1 MSDRLEELSPFP
13 DHSVALKRLVGQSSG
28 QPQLSP
34 HAVNAPMIRHWVEA
48 MGDTNP
54 LYVSDESA
62 RSHGYDGVIAP
73 PTMLQAWI
81 MRGLRASWLADEARA
96 AGEDPANGAHDSM
109 MHLLDLEGLTS
120 VVATNCEQS
129 YGRPLVLGDRLL
141 VRSVIEDISDPKRTG
156 LGTGRFFTS
165 RLDFTAVPDADVPED
180 PSPEEIV
187 ALAER
192 GEPVATMH
200 FRILKYLPPA
210 RRSAAGAAIDGSTGA
225 TAPPPS
231 GADPGQRLLVRG
243 RPGPPPPHSALHLVR
258 DVAAPTPA
266 GVRHLSIIRVGH
278 RDGERSRHPVLLCRG
293 ALPPGTLVRVPTWP
307 SGWSSWRKGRGSW
320 PTLKASIAVTCT
332 SVWRSRPRSSTTTMS
347 SRSPSSGPPPHHL
360 PPHHL
365 PPTCH
370 RTIWRDDLMDFA
382 FTDEQHAVSEA
393 AMGLLGGLVDA
404 ERILAVEQTDDMV
417 DRELWAALSAA
428 DLLGLA
434 VPEAHGGAGYGLT
447 ELCLLLQAQGNVVA
461 PVPLWATLVLGALP
475 LAQFG
480 SPELQ
485 ARWLPGV
492 VAGDVM
498 LTAALN
504 GVAMGVHG
512 VPPVTATAVGDG
524 WVLNGTEL
532 AVPQAHLAQRI
543 VVPAHTADEEIV
555 LLLVDPQAPGV
566 SLERTVTTNREIHPH
581 LHLTDV
587 AVPAGDVL
595 VDPTSARAALET
607 LVMAATAGLCA
618 LQVGVCESA
627 LRQTALY
634 LNQRN
639 QFGRPLSSFQ
649 GTMLRAADAAIDIEA
664 MRVTLWNA
672 TWLFDTGRDATD
684 AVQVA
689 KWQASERGQRTVH
702 ATQHLHGGMGAD
714 ITYPIHRYFLW
725 GKQLELLLGGPSL
738 QLARIGAGI
747 AARALAEAKP

>member
-1 MSDRLEELSPFP
+1 
-13 DHSVALKRLVGQSSG
+13 
-28 QPQLSP
+28 
-34 HAVNAPMIRHWVEA
+34 
-48 MGDTNP
+48 
-54 LYVSDESA
+54 
-62 RSHGYDGVIAP
+62 
-73 PTMLQAWI
+73 
-81 MRGLRASWLADEARA
+81 
-96 AGEDPANGAHDSM
+96 
-109 MHLLDLEGLTS
+109 
-120 VVATNCEQS
+120 
-129 YGRPLVLGDRLL
+129 
-141 VRSVIEDISDPKRTG
+141 
-156 LGTGRFFTS
+156 
-165 RLDFTAVPDADVPED
+165 
-180 PSPEEIV
+180 
-187 ALAER
+187 
-192 GEPVATMH
+192 
-200 FRILKYLPPA
+200 
-210 RRSAAGAAIDGSTGA
+210 
-225 TAPPPS
+225 
-231 GADPGQRLLVRG
+231 
-243 RPGPPPPHSALHLVR
+243 
-258 DVAAPTPA
+258 
-266 GVRHLSIIRVGH
+266 
-278 RDGERSRHPVLLCRG
+278 
-293 ALPPGTLVRVPTWP
+293 
-307 SGWSSWRKGRGSW
+307 
-320 PTLKASIAVTCT
+320 
-332 SVWRSRPRSSTTTMS
+332 
-347 SRSPSSGPPPHHL
+347 
-360 PPHHL
+360 
-365 PPTCH
+365 
-370 RTIWRDDLMDFA
+370 MDFA

-393 AMGLLGGLVDA
+393 ATGLLCGLVDPA
-404 ERILAVEQTDDMV
+404 RILAVEQTDDMV
-417 DRELWAALSAA
+417 DRELWSALSAA

-434 VPEAHGGAGYGLT
+434 VPEAHRGAGYGLT

-504 GVAMGVHG
+504 GAAMGVHG

-555 LLLVDPQAPGV
+555 LLLVDPQVPGV

-649 GTMLRAADAAIDIEA
+649 GTMLKAADAAIDIEA

>member
-1 MSDRLEELSPFP
+1 
-13 DHSVALKRLVGQSSG
+13 
-28 QPQLSP
+28 
-34 HAVNAPMIRHWVEA
+34 
-48 MGDTNP
+48 
-54 LYVSDESA
+54 
-62 RSHGYDGVIAP
+62 
-73 PTMLQAWI
+73 
-81 MRGLRASWLADEARA
+81 
-96 AGEDPANGAHDSM
+96 
-109 MHLLDLEGLTS
+109 
-120 VVATNCEQS
+120 
-129 YGRPLVLGDRLL
+129 
-141 VRSVIEDISDPKRTG
+141 
-156 LGTGRFFTS
+156 
-165 RLDFTAVPDADVPED
+165 
-180 PSPEEIV
+180 
-187 ALAER
+187 
-192 GEPVATMH
+192 
-200 FRILKYLPPA
+200 
-210 RRSAAGAAIDGSTGA
+210 
-225 TAPPPS
+225 
-231 GADPGQRLLVRG
+231 
-243 RPGPPPPHSALHLVR
+243 
-258 DVAAPTPA
+258 
-266 GVRHLSIIRVGH
+266 
-278 RDGERSRHPVLLCRG
+278 
-293 ALPPGTLVRVPTWP
+293 
-307 SGWSSWRKGRGSW
+307 
-320 PTLKASIAVTCT
+320 
-332 SVWRSRPRSSTTTMS
+332 
-347 SRSPSSGPPPHHL
+347 
-360 PPHHL
+360 
-365 PPTCH
+365 
-370 RTIWRDDLMDFA
+370 MDFA

-393 AMGLLGGLVDA
+393 AMGLLSGLVDA
-404 ERILAVEQTDDMV
+404 ERILAVEQTDDARRPRAV
-417 DRELWAALSAA
+417 GRALGRRPAGPGRTRGVGGRRLRIDRTLSAA
-428 DLLGLA
+428 PGPGQRGGPRPSVGHL
-434 VPEAHGGAGYGLT
+434 GAGR
-447 ELCLLLQAQGNVVA
+447 V
-461 PVPLWATLVLGALP
+461 P

-512 VPPVTATAVGDG
+512 VPPVTATAWATVGCSTAPS
-524 WVLNGTEL
+524 W
-532 AVPQAHLAQRI
+532 PCPRRI
-543 VVPAHTADEEIV
+543 WRSASWCRPTPPMRRSSSCLGRPAG
-555 LLLVDPQAPGV
+555 PGV

-595 VDPTSARAALET
+595 VDPASARPALET

-725 GKQLELLLGGPSL
+725 GKQLELLLGVPACSWPVSGPAS
-738 QLARIGAGI
+738 R
-747 AARALAEAKP
+747 ARALAEAKP